1 LIVVAS
7 PPQVQRDLLSGRKLY
22 WLLLAGLLINGLI
35 SDFLGRHPHQLL
47 ETFTLPFALSAG
59 LVSALGYWAVP
70 WLRRLKAGQVIR
82 EDGPQSHLKKAGT
95 PTMGGIFFV
104 PLALL
109 LSLCWSWAVG
119 LQPTEVT
126 GAVILTSVLGCVGWA
141 DDWQVLQKK
150 SNKGLSAKVRLAI
163 EFGAGGLF
171 ALWLLLTKPA
181 ISTLM
186 LPFGLAIPIGVLFL
200 GLAIFVVAAESNAVN
215 LTDGMDG
222 LAAGTTAIAFFGL
235 AQIIAPEWPGLMM
248 FCACMS
254 GSCVGFLAHNHHP
267 ARVFMGDTG
276 SLALGGALAAVGL
289 ISNSLWALLL
299 VSGLFLVESLSVIA
313 QVTYYKA
320 TKDSDGIG
328 KRLFKMAPIH
338 HHFEQSGWS
347 ESRVVATFYGV
358 VVVLALLAINL
369 SQFAST

>member
-1 LIVVAS
+1 VVAS
-7 PPQVQRDLLSGRKLY
+7 PPQVKMDLVSGRRLY
-22 WLLLAGLLINGLI
+22 WMLFSGLLFNALM
-35 SDFLGRHPHQLL
+35 SDVLVSRLSQPL
-47 ETFTLPFALSAG
+47 ESFTLPFGISMG
-59 LVSALGYWAVP
+59 VVSALGYWAVP
-70 WLRRLKAGQVIR
+70 WLRQLKAGQVIR

-104 PLALL
+104 PVALL
-109 LSLCWSWAVG
+109 LSVTWAWTTST
-119 LQPTEVT
+119 QAIEVT
-126 GAVILTSVLGCVGWA
+126 AAALLTATLGFVGWL
-141 DDWQVLQKK
+141 DDWQVLRKK

-171 ALWLLLTKPA
+171 ALWLMLTKPD
-181 ISTLM
+181 ISVLM
-186 LPFGLAIPIGVLFL
+186 LPFGLSLPIGFLFL

-222 LAAGTTAIAFFGL
+222 LAAGTTAIALFGL
-235 AQIIAPEWPGLMM
+235 GQIIAPQHPGLML

-254 GSCVGFLAHNHHP
+254 GSCIGFLTHNHNP
-267 ARVFMGDTG
+267 AKVFMGDTG

-289 ISNSLWALLL
+289 MSNSLWALLI

-313 QVTYYKA
+313 QVTYYKS
-320 TKDSDGIG
+320 TKGPDGIG

-358 VVVLALLAINL
+358 VVTLALLALNL
-369 SQFAST
+369 SQFI

>member
-1 LIVVAS
+1 MVAS
-7 PPQVQRDLLSGRKLY
+7 PPRVRTEIVSGRRLYWFLLSG
-22 WLLLAGLLINGLI
+22 LLVNGVF
-35 SDFLGRHPHQLL
+35 SDFIGDRLSHPL
-47 ETFTLPFALSAG
+47 TSFTLPFGICVG
-59 LVSALGYWAVP
+59 LVSVLGVWAVP

-104 PLALL
+104 PVALG
-109 LSLCWSWAVG
+109 LSVIWAWTTG
-119 LQPTEVT
+119 TQAIEVT
-126 GAVILTSVLGCVGWA
+126 AAALLTSVLGFVGWL
-141 DDWQVLQKK
+141 DDWQVLRKK

-171 ALWLLLTKPA
+171 ALWLLFTKPA
-181 ISTLM
+181 IATLL
-186 LPFGLAIPIGVLFL
+186 LPFGVAIPIGILFL
-200 GLAIFVVAAESNAVN
+200 FLAIFVVAAESNAVN

-222 LAAGTTAIAFFGL
+222 LAAGTTAIALFGL
-235 AQIIAPEWPGLMM
+235 GQIIAPHDPGLML

-254 GSCVGFLAHNHHP
+254 GSCIGFLTHNHNP
-267 ARVFMGDTG
+267 AKVFMGDTG

-289 ISNSLWALLL
+289 MSNSLWALLI
-299 VSGLFLVESLSVIA
+299 VSGLFLIESLSVIA
-313 QVTYYKA
+313 QVMYYKS
-320 TKDSDGIG
+320 TKGPDGIG

-358 VVVLALLAINL
+358 VIALALLALNL
-369 SQFAST
+369 NKFA

>member
-35 SDFLGRHPHQLL
+35 SDFLGSHPHQPL

-59 LVSALGYWAVP
+59 LVSALGYWSVP

-95 PTMGGIFFV
+95 PTMGGIFFI

-109 LSLCWSWAVG
+109 LSLGWAWTIG

-126 GAVILTSVLGCVGWA
+126 GAVLLTSVLGCVGWA

-163 EFGAGGLF
+163 EVGAGGLF

-186 LPFGLAIPIGVLFL
+186 LPFGFAIPIGILFL

-320 TKDSDGIG
+320 TKNSDGIG

-369 SQFAST
+369 GQFA

>member
-1 LIVVAS
+1 VVAS
-7 PPQVQRDLLSGRKLY
+7 PPQVRRSLVSGKRLY
-22 WLLLAGLLINGLI
+22 WLLLAGLSVNALF
-35 SDFLGRHPHQLL
+35 SDVIGHRLSHPMGSFL
-47 ETFTLPFALSAG
+47 LPFGVSLG

-82 EDGPQSHLKKAGT
+82 EDGPQSHLRKAGT

-104 PLALL
+104 PVAIM
-109 LSLCWSWAVG
+109 LSLAWAWATQT
-119 LQPTEVT
+119 QPIQVMAA
-126 GAVILTSVLGCVGWA
+126 AVLTAVLGFVGWL
-141 DDWQVLQKK
+141 DDWQVLRKK

-181 ISTLM
+181 IATLM
-186 LPFGLAIPIGVLFL
+186 LPFGLALPIGFLFL
-200 GLAIFVVAAESNAVN
+200 FLAIFVVAAESNAVN

-222 LAAGTTAIAFFGL
+222 LAAGTTAIALFGL
-235 AQIIAPEWPGLMM
+235 GQIIAPDYPGLML

-254 GSCVGFLAHNHHP
+254 GGCIGFLTHNHHP
-267 ARVFMGDTG
+267 AKVFMGDTG

-289 ISNSLWALLL
+289 MSNSLWALLI

-313 QVTYYKA
+313 QVTYYKS
-320 TKDSDGIG
+320 TKGADGIG
-328 KRLFKMAPIH
+328 KRLFRMAPIH

-358 VVVLALLAINL
+358 VILLALLALNL
-369 SQFAST
+369 SQFA